1 MTAPTT
7 LARRAA
13 ATAGV
18 LLLAALGAGA
28 FTAPAAAQDDG
39 VAHPFVHSDLSF
51 TGVEP
56 GESLSVTPTL
66 FQEDPLP
73 EDTAALI
80 VNYWGSA
87 GPAFLRDDVR
97 TDVPYDNCAWG
108 MLYPQTIYCIV
119 TEFEDLAGS
128 PVAPTVPVTYAISE
142 TTPGPIDICRCGYR
156 VFAVNAAVLERDFG
170 YPTWDPDSENLL
182 GLEAVDAWDGPSS
195 VDKPR
200 ESGRILVE
208 TTEHPYDLAVEDL
221 AFAGAAGEAIS
232 APLSVGNLGPAD
244 TLQTRELPGSV
255 MVRGELPD
263 GLQSLGVEIADDPYP
278 EWTCLSEEEELAQEY
293 ARIGDATGLHR
304 LDFACFS
311 HTIDADDVRGG
322 LRLTVKITDPDAVA
336 GGMIE
341 TDVVAYEGWPGNLE
355 SDLAN
360 NRSDIVV
367 TVEDAAAPP
376 PQLPAT
382 GTLTTM
388 PLAVAVTAL
397 VLGAALFVLARRRR
411 DSAA

>member
-18 LLLAALGAGA
+18 LLLAVVGVGA
-28 FTAPAAAQDDG
+28 FTAPAAAQDGG
-39 VAHPFVHSDLSF
+39 VAYPFVHSDLSF

-73 EDTAALI
+73 DDTAALI

-87 GPAFLRDDVR
+87 GPGFLRDDVR

-128 PVAPTVPVTYAISE
+128 AIAPTVPVTYAISE

-156 VFAVNAAVLERDFG
+156 VFAVDAAVLERDFG

-200 ESGRILVE
+200 ESGRILAE
-208 TTEHPYDLAVEDL
+208 TTEHPYDLEVEDL
-221 AFAGAAGEAIS
+221 AFAGAAGEEIS
-232 APLSVGNLGPAD
+232 APLPVGNLGLAD
-244 TLQTRELPGSV
+244 TLLTVEVPGSV
-255 MVRGELPD
+255 TVRGELPD
-263 GLQSLGVEIADDPYP
+263 GLQFLGVEIADDPYP
-278 EWTCLSEEEELAQEY
+278 EWTCLSEDDELAQEY
-293 ARIGDATGLHR
+293 ARIGDATELHR
-304 LDFACFS
+304 LDFACFT
-311 HTIDADDVRGG
+311 HPIDTDDARGG

-341 TDVVAYEGWPGNLE
+341 TDVVDYEGWPGNLE

-376 PQLPAT
+376 PRLPAT
-382 GTLTTM
+382 GMSTTM
-388 PLAVAVTAL
+388 PLAAMTTL
-397 VLGAALFVLARRRR
+397 VLGTALLVLARRRR